1 MPEFTADELK
11 NKSPEEL
18 AVLGERNHPLSA
30 EGILIKNEL
39 QKRLISSTH
48 KTTKRWYEKPLGILL
63 IGIVASLLA
72 WLILHYYGLA

>member
-18 AVLGERNHPLSA
+18 AVLGERNHPQSA

-39 QKRLISSTH
+39 ERRLISS
-48 KTTKRWYEKPLGILL
+48 KPNIKKKWYEKPLGILL

-72 WLILHYYGLA
+72 WAILRYYRLA

>member
-1 MPEFTADELK
+1 MPEFSAEDLK

-30 EGILIKNEL
+30 EGILIKNEI
-39 QKRLISSTH
+39 QRRLISATP
-48 KTTKRWYEKPLGILL
+48 KMKKKWYEKPLGILL

-72 WLILHYYGLA
+72 WAILRYYGLA